1 MWDTV
6 ESPTTQHLTRDMP
19 CPHCGHATHTYLPC
33 SDTCECVLPWLTT
46 RPAPTTAAAA
56 SPPAPTPSFAPS
68 LTTSLTA
75 SFAG

>member
-6 ESPTTQHLTRDMP
+6 ESPTTQHLTHDMP

-56 SPPAPTPSFAPS
+56 HRIVVE
-68 LTTSLTA
+68 TA
-75 SFAG
+75 KTKAQRGTLS